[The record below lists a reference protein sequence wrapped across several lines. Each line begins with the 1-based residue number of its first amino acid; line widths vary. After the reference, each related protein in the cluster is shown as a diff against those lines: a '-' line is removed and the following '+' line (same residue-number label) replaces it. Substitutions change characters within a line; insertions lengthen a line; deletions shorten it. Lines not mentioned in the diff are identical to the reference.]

1 MKERG
6 GCGGKVGKTQR
17 GSEMLYLTVTLVGQ
31 GARNRTTVMRGVE
44 NVC

>member
-17 GSEMLYLTVTLVGQ
+17 GSEMLYLTVALVGQ
-31 GARNRTTVMRGVE
+31 GARNKTTVTRGVE